1 MQNLQFKQQRG
12 LVSTTELSDK
22 PRTVLFVDD
31 SPTQRAL
38 WTYTLAQR
46 GLGVA
51 GDAVEPSSPRSRT
64 VEVMVAKDVE
74 SALELMAGR
83 KVDVLITD
91 IDMPGLSGWELAER
105 AQAANPELKV
115 LVVSSRV
122 TTGQLPRPP
131 IMPENT
137 FVFSKADREQ
147 AVNLLDTL
155 V

>member
-1 MQNLQFKQQRG
+1 MAT
-12 LVSTTELSDK
+12 SEPAAK

-38 WTYTLAQR
+38 WTYTLAKR

-51 GDAVEPSSPRSRT
+51 GNPSEASPAGQRL
-64 VEVMVAKDVE
+64 VEVMVANDVE
-74 SALELMAGR
+74 SALSLLSG
-83 KVDVLITD
+83 KKIDVLITD
-91 IDMPGLSGWELAER
+91 IDMPGLSGWELAEQ
-105 AQAANPELKV
+105 AQAADAELVV

-122 TTGQLPRPP
+122 TTGQAPRPP
-131 IMPENT
+131 IVPERT

-155 V
+155 I